1 MKKIFKKSLVI
12 CLALVMVLTGM
23 SLVAF
28 ADESTTT
35 PTTPTTTP
43 AATAIDEGEF
53 VVTGY
58 TVYRHNSTGTVGYV
72 SKGDVVDI
80 ELKIKFNTS
89 SGSTV
94 ALGNLDISRVNDSF
108 SGGEIGTITS
118 SDTGNTKSF
127 TVRVNNLTY
136 KGTGQSLKI
145 MLNSDG
151 GVYQTIQTTIT
162 EAEEYVKDDSSS
174 DSGSTT
180 LDPTPA
186 PKAIFSRNDMSSDI
200 KSGQTITL
208 TITVTNAGKATMQSP
223 MLYLTPS
230 ESLLVVGGSSA
241 YQLSDIAKGKTQSV
255 SVQVKAL
262 KNIQSA
268 NQYLD
273 CELAYDYYDRNNTT
287 SSETK
292 GRITIPAKV
301 SSSTDTDD
309 DETASPVP
317 NIIVTSFD
325 YGGSS
330 VAAGSS
336 FALGIRFK
344 NTSSSIAVENLVVTV
359 EPGATLTLNGS
370 TNSFYF
376 DKIKAGKSQTISVPM
391 KAQKTL
397 DVSAETVTVSFK
409 YEYLDHKKRTQAT
422 AETKITVPVYQPDRF
437 EISSPVLA
445 DYIEA
450 GSETTITLN
459 YVNKSKTAMSNV
471 EATVAG
477 DLTASTATQTIGNVE
492 AGKNGTIAFA
502 VAPNAAGECGY
513 TVTVTYEDG
522 NGDEKERVFNG
533 TMSVQEA
540 YIDDGGDYIDDGSGN
555 GMDEQTSGIPWWL
568 IVIIVV
574 VVIIAAIVILKKR
587 KAAKLAKKEQEL
599 WDSWDEE
606 LGAGSGASAGQ
617 DANSGQTNND
627 KGDK

>member
-12 CLALVMVLTGM
+12 CLALVMVLTSM

-28 ADESTTT
+28 ADGEGSGTGSGSVAET
-35 PTTPTTTP
+35 
-43 AATAIDEGEF
+43 GEF

-58 TVYRHNSTGTVGYV
+58 TVYRHNSTGTVSNV
-72 SKGDVVDI
+72 TKGDVVDI

-94 ALGNLDISRVNDSF
+94 TLGNLDISRVNDSF
-108 SGGEIGTITS
+108 SGGEIGDVTS

-127 TVRVNNLTY
+127 TVKVNKLTY

-174 DSGSTT
+174 SSGSTT
-180 LDPTPA
+180 VDPTPA
-186 PKAIFSRNDMSSDI
+186 PKAIFSRNDLSSDI

-230 ESLLVVGGSSA
+230 DSLLVVGGSSA

-309 DETASPVP
+309 DETESPVP

-336 FALGIRFK
+336 FSLGIKFK

-359 EPGATLTLNGS
+359 EPGTTLTLNGS
-370 TNSFYF
+370 SNSFYF
-376 DKIKAGKSQTISVPM
+376 DKVKKGKSKTISVPM

-459 YVNKSKTAMSNV
+459 YVNKSKTEMSNV

-477 DLTASTATQTIGNVE
+477 DLTTSAATQTVGNVE

-502 VAPNAAGECGY
+502 VTPNEAGDCNY

-522 NGDEKERVFNG
+522 NGDEKERVFTG

-540 YIDDGGDYIDDGSGN
+540 YIDDGSDYVDDGSGD
-555 GMDEQTSGIPWWL
+555 GTDDQSSGIPWWVF
-568 IVIIVV
+568 VIIAV
-574 VVIIAAIVILKKR
+574 VVIVAAIVILKKR

-599 WDSWDEE
+599 WDSWDDE
-606 LGAGSGASAGQ
+606 LGSGSDSSAGAGTGTNANGG
-617 DANSGQTNND
+617 DANNN

>member
-12 CLALVMVLTGM
+12 CLALVMVLTSM

-28 ADESTTT
+28 ADGEGSGSGSGS
-35 PTTPTTTP
+35 
-43 AATAIDEGEF
+43 AADTGEF
-53 VVTGY
+53 FVTDY
-58 TVYRHNSTGTVGYV
+58 TIYRNGGNNKTTHIEKN
-72 SKGDVVDI
+72 DVVDI
-80 ELKIKFNTS
+80 ELTIKFDTS
-89 SGSTV
+89 AGSGV
-94 ALGNLDISRVNDSF
+94 NLNALDISRVTDSF
-108 SGGEIGTITS
+108 RGGTVGEP
-118 SDTGNTKSF
+118 KSTTEGETTAKKF
-127 TVRVNNLTY
+127 TVKITGLTY
-136 KGTGQSLKI
+136 KGTGQSLELK
-145 MLNSDG
+145 LNAG
-151 GVYQTIQTTIT
+151 GTTYQDLSVKIT
-162 EAEEYVKDDSSS
+162 EAEEYVEDDSSS
-174 DSGSTT
+174 SSGSTT
-180 LDPTPA
+180 VDPTPA
-186 PKAIFSRNDMSSDI
+186 PKAIFSRNDLSSDI

-230 ESLLVVGGSSA
+230 DSLLVVGGSSA

-336 FALGIRFK
+336 FSLGIKFK

-359 EPGATLTLNGS
+359 EPGTTLTLNGS
-370 TNSFYF
+370 SNSFYF
-376 DKIKAGKSQTISVPM
+376 DKVKKGKSKTISVPM

-459 YVNKSKTAMSNV
+459 YVNKSKTEMSNV

-477 DLTASTATQTIGNVE
+477 DLTTSAATQTVGNVE

-502 VAPNAAGECGY
+502 VTPNEAGDCNY

-522 NGDEKERVFNG
+522 NGDEKERVFTG

-540 YIDDGGDYIDDGSGN
+540 YIDDGSDYVDDGSDGTE
-555 GMDEQTSGIPWWL
+555 DQSSGIPWWVF
-568 IVIIVV
+568 VIIAV
-574 VVIIAAIVILKKR
+574 VVIVAAIVILKKR

-599 WDSWDEE
+599 WDSWDDE
-606 LGAGSGASAGQ
+606 LGSGSDSSAGAGTGTNANGG
-617 DANSGQTNND
+617 DANNN

>member
-12 CLALVMVLTGM
+12 CLALVMVLTSM

-28 ADESTTT
+28 ATEDEEDTTVKS
-35 PTTPTTTP
+35 
-43 AATAIDEGEF
+43 GEF
-53 VVTGY
+53 VVTDY
-58 TVYRHNSTGTVGYV
+58 TIYRNGNVVNSI
-72 SKGDVVDI
+72 SKGNKVDI
-80 ELKIKFNTS
+80 KLNIKYNTKDGSEVVPSELDVTKLT
-89 SGSTV
+89 
-94 ALGNLDISRVNDSF
+94 DSF
-108 SGGEIGTITS
+108 SGGSITQPTGS
-118 SDTGNTKSF
+118 SKVKEFEVVVADI
-127 TVRVNNLTY
+127 TY
-136 KGTGQSLKI
+136 KGTGQNLKI
-145 MLNSDG
+145 MLNSG
-151 GVYQTIQTTIT
+151 GSTYQEISTTIT
-162 EAEEYVKDDSSS
+162 EAEVYVEDNSSS

-180 LDPTPA
+180 VDPTPA
-186 PKAIFSRNDMSSDI
+186 PKAIFSRNDLSSDI

-230 ESLLVVGGSSA
+230 DSLLVVGGSSA

-309 DETASPVP
+309 ETASPVP

-336 FALGIRFK
+336 FSLGIKFK
-344 NTSSSIAVENLVVTV
+344 NTSSSIAAENLVVTV
-359 EPGATLTLNGS
+359 EPGTTLTLNGS
-370 TNSFYF
+370 SNSFYF
-376 DKIKAGKSQTISVPM
+376 DKIKKGKSKTISVPM

-459 YVNKSKTAMSNV
+459 YVNKSKTEMSNV

-477 DLTASTATQTIGNVE
+477 DLTTSAATQTVGNVE

-502 VAPNAAGECGY
+502 VTPNEAGDCNY

-522 NGDEKERVFNG
+522 NGDEKKRVFTG

-540 YIDDGGDYIDDGSGN
+540 YIDDGSDYIDDGSDGT
-555 GMDEQTSGIPWWL
+555 DDQSSGIPWWVF
-568 IVIIVV
+568 VIIAV
-574 VVIIAAIVILKKR
+574 VVIVAAIIILKKR

-599 WDSWDEE
+599 WDSWDDE
-606 LGAGSGASAGQ
+606 LGSGSDSSASAGTGT
-617 DANSGQTNND
+617 DANGGDANND